1 MGTITSKIRD
11 AVDQSEEEKSK
22 MQQGLSILEKMV
34 NYHLDA
40 AKESMLS
47 GKRNDQQI
55 RSGTVVEFIKQV
67 NINYYKGADD
77 PYKTPDEEQ
86 QSLSRSI
93 NDFLGEKYKDG
104 FKKLVLASVRT
115 VLGNATIGEHE
126 GTSMFIVWNDNALL
140 RLDAYYYRWN
150 FSSRE
155 IIQNVDGVSG
165 VLVMKRVIN
174 LTQTDPQ
181 VLTWAIS
188 SQAADD
194 SEATKMIDEAV
205 YIIRKVCYPHKL
217 SNLY

>member
-1 MGTITSKIRD
+1 MGTTISKIRN

-47 GKRNDQQI
+47 SKRNDQQI
-55 RSGTVVEFIKQV
+55 YSSTVVEFTKQV
-67 NINYYKGADD
+67 NVSYYKEADD

-115 VLGNATIGEHE
+115 VLGNATAGEHK

-155 IIQNVDGVSG
+155 IIQNVEGVSG

-174 LTQTDPQ
+174 LTKIDPQ

-194 SEATKMIDEAV
+194 SEATKMIDETV
-205 YIIRKVCYPHKL
+205 YLIRKVSDPHKL
-217 SNLY
+217 SDQ